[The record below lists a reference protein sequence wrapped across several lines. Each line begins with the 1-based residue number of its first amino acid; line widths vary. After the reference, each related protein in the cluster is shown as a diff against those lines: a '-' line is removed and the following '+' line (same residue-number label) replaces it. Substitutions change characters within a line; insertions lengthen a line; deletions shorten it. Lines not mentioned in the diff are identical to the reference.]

1 MGTLFDIFSQQN
13 ADKGESNNN
22 EKAIR
27 EEKKKFESII
37 DAKDVIEKEDL
48 MDRCENKND
57 EKMIIMMTK
66 KEKIYKEIK
75 DENTG
80 EKSNDKK
87 TNKRKKKP
95 WKKRK
100 NKR

>member
-1 MGTLFDIFSQQN
+1 
-13 ADKGESNNN
+13 
-22 EKAIR
+22 
-27 EEKKKFESII
+27 
-37 DAKDVIEKEDL
+37 

-95 WKKRK
+95 
-100 NKR
+100 